1 MSGPVGDSVLNSW
14 FENDASTSTGKS
26 TWANVSCEVQ
36 DAAIAQSTGGDKSG
50 ITSGFAVGDGS
61 GSVVAAPESFGQT
74 SLTTFR
80 AEPASPRDLIDARVQ
95 PGSNFSKAMIDN
107 GFANIVQA
115 VNTDGVEM
123 TTRITPEGTWARTYS
138 INGFNRTVAVYE
150 DGRVVERLTH
160 GREELLLS
168 RNDQLTYVNPRLP
181 QGQRSSAIA

>member
-1 MSGPVGDSVLNSW
+1 MSGPLGDSVLNSW
-14 FENDASTSTGKS
+14 FENDASTSTSGDRANR
-26 TWANVSCEVQ
+26 WADVQRELQ
-36 DAAIAQSTGGDKSG
+36 DAAIAQSTTVVGDRSG
-50 ITSGFAVGDGS
+50 ITSIALLSSDG
-61 GSVVAAPESFGQT
+61 PGQT
-74 SLTTFR
+74 ANHGTFR
-80 AEPASPRDLIDARVQ
+80 VEPSSPRDLIDARVQ

-123 TTRITPEGTWARTYS
+123 TTRITPEGTWARTYNV
-138 INGFNRTVAVYE
+138 NGYNRTVAVYE

-181 QGQRSSAIA
+181 QGQRSTAIA

>member
-1 MSGPVGDSVLNSW
+1 MSGPLGDSVLNSW
-14 FENDASTSTGKS
+14 FESETSSTGKS
-26 TWANVSCEVQ
+26 PWADVQRELQ
-36 DAAIAQSTGGDKSG
+36 DAAIAQSTSTNPGDKSG
-50 ITSGFAVGDGS
+50 ITSIALLSPDASAPAGPDNVGI
-61 GSVVAAPESFGQT
+61 
-74 SLTTFR
+74 FR

-138 INGFNRTVAVYE
+138 VNGFNRTVAVYE

-168 RNDQLTYVNPRLP
+168 RNDQVTYVNPRLP